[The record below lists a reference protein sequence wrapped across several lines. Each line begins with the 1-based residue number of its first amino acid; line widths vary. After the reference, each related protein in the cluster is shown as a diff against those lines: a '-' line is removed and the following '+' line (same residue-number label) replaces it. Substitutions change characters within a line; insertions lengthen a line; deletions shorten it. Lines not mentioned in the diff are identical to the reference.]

1 MTDWIELIRHLILQE
16 NYLVSLHGYE
26 EMEKDDI
33 FLSDIV
39 ENMRNAEPIEAYP
52 DYHKGPCCLFLVNN
66 AEARPIH
73 VLWGLAKG
81 SSEPAV
87 LITAYRPDPARWSD
101 DFRRRGK

>member
-1 MTDWIELIRHLILQE
+1 VTEWIEHIRRLILEE

-26 EMEKDDI
+26 EMENDDI

-39 ENMRNAEPIEAYP
+39 EHMRNAESVETYP
-52 DYHKGPCCLFLVNN
+52 DYHKGPCCLFLIHDTKG
-66 AEARPIH
+66 RPIH
-73 VLWGLAKG
+73 VLWGLAKD

-101 DFRRRGK
+101 DYRRRKR